1 MRRGPRRTARSV
13 LHGPIAFAEPIDTWA
28 LTLLNTAR
36 RVAMVPAAVAQAGR
50 LGAFTIQVLCLVHIV
65 NQHMFEVRAVRTPG
79 VRGYR
84 RRLTLAV
91 PRRLHVA
98 DPLAVR

>member
-1 MRRGPRRTARSV
+1 MPVDAARPAT
-13 LHGPIAFAEPIDTWA
+13 HGPIGAAWPDRLRRAIDTRA
-28 LTLLNTAR
+28 PSLLGIAR

-79 VRGYR
+79 VRG
-84 RRLTLAV
+84 LSLI
-91 PRRLHVA
+91 HI
-98 DPLAVR
+98 